1 VSESADIEAE
11 DKKKEI
17 LKQLNCLTDVRQY
30 RLNKVENIYT
40 RAKSDL
46 SKKQTALE
54 DTRQKT
60 AAFEAQSKNQIAD
73 MKNDKMS
80 RGIDPSQLLGWINKE
95 AQIMTTIEK
104 KNNQLVADQ
113 YAVNDFQE
121 VVKEHKLAYQKA
133 MRKLEKIECLKQ
145 IMTEE

>member
-1 VSESADIEAE
+1 
-11 DKKKEI
+11 
-17 LKQLNCLTDVRQY
+17 
-30 RLNKVENIYT
+30 VENIYT

-60 AAFEAQSKNQIAD
+60 AAFEAQSKNQIVD